1 MLFYVFFVLVAQDM
15 CVLFCLQGKWR
26 WWSDSHRF
34 LMHQHFLACP
44 QGRQHVGKT
53 NRFLLTLSARYRNSL
68 FGWTI
73 TICKRKHIIFHGGF
87 SKKGVISLYANV
99 YGYRLVWCSTI
110 VDFSKI
116 IQCPVDGVGGPLL
129 WKMFFSDPFFQEELS
144 PPLYTF
150 LWVELVP
157 LV

>member
-1 MLFYVFFVLVAQDM
+1 MFFFVYKGSDDDGLIVTG
-15 CVLFCLQGKWR
+15 FCCINIF
-26 WWSDSHRF
+26 S
-34 LMHQHFLACP
+34 LALR
-44 QGRQHVGKT
+44 GRQHVGKT

-129 WKMFFSDPFFQEELS
+129 WKMFFSDPFFQEELY